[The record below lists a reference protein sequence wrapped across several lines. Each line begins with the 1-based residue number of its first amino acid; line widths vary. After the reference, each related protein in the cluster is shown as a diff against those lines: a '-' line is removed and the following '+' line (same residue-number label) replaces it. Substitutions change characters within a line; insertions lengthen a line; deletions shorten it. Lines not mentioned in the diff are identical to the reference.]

1 MKRRI
6 VAALAAIVLG
16 ATALFGG
23 ASAATA
29 DGHIGSPYV
38 AIGDSEAAGT
48 GNMPYVDESCKRSAK
63 AYPVLVGDS
72 IGEPVVSA
80 ACAGATTTDVT
91 AQVLNLAQT
100 GVLGPAT
107 ELVTITA
114 GVNNIGWQGV
124 LAACSSSGTPEAC
137 AAAKAAAFAA
147 IAGIAPAIA
156 QLIGLVR
163 TLAPDA
169 AIVVTGYPLM
179 FGAVT
184 ETCNVGSFGG
194 EPVKF
199 TPELAAEV
207 NAGIV
212 GINAAVAGGVSAY
225 QAAFTAQF
233 GAPDPRVEYV
243 DVTAAFAGH
252 ALCDT
257 GDRWISGLSSGK
269 GTVHRG
275 FHPNAAGQQAYA
287 SAIAAALAG

>member
-29 DGHIGSPYV
+29 DGHVGAPYV

-48 GNMPYVDESCKRSAK
+48 GNMPYVDEDCRRSAK
-63 AYPVLVGDS
+63 AYPVLVGDAV
-72 IGEPVVSA
+72 GAPVMSA
-80 ACAGATTTDVT
+80 ACAGATTSDVLGQ
-91 AQVLNLAQT
+91 AVLLGQT

-114 GVNNIGWQGV
+114 GVNNVGWQTV
-124 LAACSSSGTPEAC
+124 LPACSSAGTPEAC
-137 AAAKAAAFAA
+137 AAAKAAAIAA
-147 IAGIAPAIA
+147 IPGIVPAIA
-156 QLIGLVR
+156 QLVGLVR
-163 TLAPDA
+163 TLAPGA
-169 AIVVTGYPLM
+169 AIVVTGYPPM
-179 FGAVT
+179 FGTVT
-184 ETCNVGSFGG
+184 EMCSVGSSGG
-194 EPVKF
+194 APVKF
-199 TPELAAEV
+199 TPQLAAEV
-207 NAGIV
+207 NAGID

-233 GAPDPRVEYV
+233 GAPDPGVEYA
-243 DVTAAFAGH
+243 DVTTAFDGH
-252 ALCDT
+252 SLCDT
-257 GDRWISGLSSGK
+257 GERWISGLSSGK

-287 SAIAAALAG
+287 SAVMAALAG